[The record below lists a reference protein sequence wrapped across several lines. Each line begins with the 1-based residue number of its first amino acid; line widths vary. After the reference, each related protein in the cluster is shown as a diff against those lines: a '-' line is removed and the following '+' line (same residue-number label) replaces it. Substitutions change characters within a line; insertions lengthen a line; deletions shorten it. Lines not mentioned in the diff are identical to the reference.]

1 MATNQSGNGN
11 SWYKVCILAAG
22 RGTRMENLTKDLHK
36 GLLPIDNKP
45 ILSHIIESF
54 PKDVEIVM
62 PIGYKK
68 ELIRQYM
75 NVAHADRKITLVE
88 VDNFDGPGSGPGYS
102 MMKCREHL
110 QCPFVLDSIDTMVLE
125 KIPPPDQDWFGIADI
140 EPNETERYATTRLE
154 GDLVVRLDD
163 KVKNDNRHAYI
174 GLAGVKNYEL
184 FWDSLT
190 SNKYL
195 VKNEYQVVNG
205 FYGIVNRRQLHAIRF
220 TWYDTGSEQNYLNT
234 ASKFNKSFTSLEK
247 TDECLFFVNGLVIK
261 YFKDPMMV
269 SNRVE
274 RTKVLGDFCPKI
286 TALTENFYAYQF
298 VEGEPLSKVL
308 NDAVFSE
315 FLEWSDRHFWQKKTL
330 SGADKEKF
338 KNACADFY
346 KTKTMQR
353 IESFY
358 QITKLRDREE
368 TINGYK
374 TPMLSKLLEQIDWAK
389 LTDGVPVNFHGDYF
403 IENIIFRTAPKDGQ
417 GKFVLIDWRQNFG
430 GIVEYGDIYYDLAK
444 LNHGIKISHEMIRKR
459 MYDVVIDGENVSIQ
473 YGIYNNLV
481 DCQDLLRSFVQK
493 KGYDYKKVEILTAL
507 IYLNIAPL
515 HAYPYNLL
523 LYYLGK
529 LYLHRTLRNGAAD
542 AGN

>member
-1 MATNQSGNGN
+1 MNPDNPSGNGN

-36 GLLPIDNKP
+36 GLLPLNNKP

-62 PIGYKK
+62 PIGHKK
-68 ELIRQYM
+68 ELIRQYVS
-75 NVAHADRKITLVE
+75 VAHADRKITLVE

-102 MMKCREHL
+102 MMKCKEHL

-125 KIPPPDQDWFGIADI
+125 KIPPPDHDWFGIAEI
-140 EPNETERYATTRLE
+140 WPNETERYCTTRLE

-163 KVKNDNRHAYI
+163 KVKNDNRYAYI
-174 GLAGVKNYEL
+174 GLAGVKNYGL
-184 FWDSLT
+184 FWESLT

-205 FYGIVNRRQLHAIRF
+205 FYGIVNRRQLHAIRY

-234 ASKFNKSFTSLEK
+234 AEKFNKGFASLEK
-247 TDECLFFVNGLVIK
+247 TDECIYFVDGLVIK

-274 RTKVLGDFCPKI
+274 RTKILGDFCPKI
-286 TALTENFYAYQF
+286 TALTENFYAYEF
-298 VEGEPLSKVL
+298 VDGVPLSKVL
-308 NDAVFSE
+308 NDAVFGE
-315 FLEWSDRHFWQKKTL
+315 FLDWSDSRFWQKKSL
-330 SGADKEKF
+330 SEPQKKQF
-338 KNACADFY
+338 KAACVDFY
-346 KTKTMQR
+346 RTKTMQR

-358 QITKLRDREE
+358 HVTKIRDREE

-374 TPMLSKLLEQIDWAK
+374 TPTLAKILDGVDWES
-389 LTDGVPVNFHGDYF
+389 LTQGVPVNFHGDYF
-403 IENIIFRTAPKDGQ
+403 IENIIYRTTQKQGQ
-417 GKFVLIDWRQNFG
+417 GRFVLIDWRQNFG

-459 MYDVVIDGENVSIQ
+459 MYDVVIDGDNVSIQ
-473 YGIYNNLV
+473 YGLYNNLV
-481 DCQDLLRSFVQK
+481 DCQALLADFVKK

-515 HAYPYNLL
+515 HSYPYNLL

-529 LYLHRTLRNGAAD
+529 LYLYRTLNRGAD
-542 AGN
+542 G